1 MWSCPSRRRPGG
13 ALVTPSRGR
22 PLDLD
27 ELIQVQ
33 RRSDLLFDGLHALI
47 DVPMPVLGG
56 WELSYCLNYMQKG
69 SSHCSSIDICS
80 SQISPELPTP
90 YSSTDQTS
98 SNGCRQLSPPH
109 APPCILCFSNPCLT
123 DQTISYLLATVPS
136 IPRTLHIMYGRR
148 VKQTKIS

>member
-56 WELSYCLNYMQKG
+56 WELSYCLNYMPAHKFKN
-69 SSHCSSIDICS
+69 S
-80 SQISPELPTP
+80 L
-90 YSSTDQTS
+90 
-98 SNGCRQLSPPH
+98 
-109 APPCILCFSNPCLT
+109 AK
-123 DQTISYLLATVPS
+123 ISYHFQNKT
-136 IPRTLHIMYGRR
+136 
-148 VKQTKIS
+148 